1 MDNDFKQAFDC
12 HCKLTFKYSVSRR
25 PGKKGAGSAV
35 NIQWVANDELKEVIS
50 AEEIASRVQ
59 DLGRQITSD
68 YEGKELVVI
77 GILKGAFIFMA
88 DLVRHIDLPLA
99 IDFVRL
105 QSYGSSTSSSGQIS
119 ITKDVELPISQ
130 RHVLVVEDIVDTG
143 YTLKYLK
150 DMLSLHHTASVRI
163 CCLIDKKERR
173 KVDVEADY
181 VGFEI
186 PKGFLVGYGLD
197 YDEQYRHL
205 PGIYHLNPGY
215 EAKAFIPSDR

>member
-1 MDNDFKQAFDC
+1 MK
-12 HCKLTFKYSVSRR
+12 TS
-25 PGKKGAGSAV
+25 
-35 NIQWVANDELKEVIS
+35 DELKQVIS
-50 AEEIASRVQ
+50 SEDLARRVKE
-59 DLGRQITSD
+59 LGDQITRD
-68 YEGKELVVI
+68 YQDKELVVI

-88 DLVRHIDLPLA
+88 DLVRHIDLPIS

-119 ITKDVELPISQ
+119 ITKDIELPISA
-130 RHVLVVEDIVDTG
+130 RHVLVVEDIIDTG
-143 YTLKYLK
+143 YTLRYLK
-150 DMLSLHHTASVRI
+150 DMLALHHTASVKI

-173 KVDVEADY
+173 KVDVDADY

-186 PKGFLVGYGLD
+186 QKGFLVGYGLD